1 MKSSQA
7 FTAGTVDGMAKVA
20 IRADVGEVVYEA
32 ISGQLEPG
40 MNVSPDDDL
49 DTLMPETGQL
59 EKLLLFIE
67 DRFDIRFGD
76 QEMTRLFAV
85 GSVSDLV
92 DAVSQKISKTA
103 AYNHQLYMRHRERHK
118 ARARAYRLA
127 NAVRL
132 RKKAKI
138 YRRKVERGLIR
149 PRRRIGSS
157 SSGYQFVMR

>member
-1 MKSSQA
+1 MRSDA
-7 FTAGTVDGMAKVA
+7 FVAGAAAGMTKVA
-20 IRADVGEVVYEA
+20 VRADVGEVVYEA

-40 MNVSPDDDL
+40 MSASPDDDL

-59 EKLLLFIE
+59 EKLLLFLE

-76 QEMTRLFAV
+76 REMTRLFATGTV
-85 GSVSDLV
+85 DDLVESVSH
-92 DAVSQKISKTA
+92 KISKTA
-103 AYNHQLYMRHRERHK
+103 GYSHQSYMLHRERHK
-118 ARARAYRLA
+118 ARARSYRLA

-138 YRRKVERGLIR
+138 YRRKVERGVIR
-149 PRRRIGSS
+149 PRRRVGSA